1 MFPLSLLIA
10 VRPKSEAE
18 ANHFHCFDH
27 LNPQS
32 HNLVAATQ
40 LAMPAKVLNGRQSRT
55 PGMSFDA
62 GMLCWMY
69 RRINDFGEDG
79 KAADSAFRFSK
90 SFSGK
95 ACPKLTT

>member
-1 MFPLSLLIA
+1 
-10 VRPKSEAE
+10 
-18 ANHFHCFDH
+18 
-27 LNPQS
+27 
-32 HNLVAATQ
+32 
-40 LAMPAKVLNGRQSRT
+40 
-55 PGMSFDA
+55 MSFDA

>member
-1 MFPLSLLIA
+1 

-18 ANHFHCFDH
+18 ANHLHCFNY

-32 HNLVAATQ
+32 HNLVAGTQ
-40 LAMPAKVLNGRQSRT
+40 LAMPRKCHGAAGAERSLC
-55 PGMSFDA
+55 SFDA

-69 RRINDFGEDG
+69 RRGNHFSEDG

-95 ACPKLTT
+95 ACPKLMT